1 MVVAVLPTSVVVVE
15 GRLRVSVEGMVV
27 KPDGVVVMYKV
38 THFWVMAVLMMMKM
52 RVSNLMS

>member
-27 KPDGVVVMYKV
+27 KPDGVVVLY
-38 THFWVMAVLMMMKM
+38 
-52 RVSNLMS
+52 